1 MDEKLVATVQ
11 KIRQLANENQEFA
24 NEMKKIFAPSTDS
37 SMSNNKKDIMAIR
50 SALKICAEPS
60 ISYDFVLDQR
70 VKDQLI
76 IDNLRM
82 ENVLLDSKLSE
93 YDKYY
98 AFCVNGL
105 YQIENIINYYLFV
118 SYPNIKDLENYLT
131 KMTTKN
137 NTEIEDYSYK
147 HSEKVKSIQ
156 DIELYFK
163 INAIC
168 QELYPD
174 QVAVVTMFS
183 TWRKLRNQSEHRCNI
198 IGMKKKI
205 SSYIESFYQFN
216 TFNKLRESLK
226 DLVYMIEQNLKV
238 AKVVC
243 TI

>member
-37 SMSNNKKDIMAIR
+37 SMSNYKKDIMAIR

-105 YQIENIINYYLFV
+105 YQIENIINYYLYV
-118 SYPNIKDLENYLT
+118 KYPDINKLEEYLICMTAKKATDKD
-131 KMTTKN
+131 
-137 NTEIEDYSYK
+137 DFSYK
-147 HSEKVKSIQ
+147 HTDKVKTIQ
-156 DIELYFK
+156 DIELYHK

-174 QVAVVTMFS
+174 QVTVVTMFS
-183 TWRKLRNQSEHRCNI
+183 SWRKLRNQSEHRCNVI
-198 IGMKKKI
+198 TMKKKI
-205 SSYIESFYQFN
+205 PSDIDLFYQYN
-216 TFNKLRESLK
+216 TFNKLREALK
-226 DLVYMIEQNLKV
+226 DLVYMIEQNLKIQSV
-238 AKVVC
+238 
-243 TI
+243 

>member
-24 NEMKKIFAPSTDS
+24 NEMKQIFAPNAETLV
-37 SMSNNKKDIMAIR
+37 SNGKKDILAIR

-60 ISYDFVLDQR
+60 ISYDFVQDQR

-82 ENVLLDSKLSE
+82 ENVLLDTKLSE

-131 KMTTKN
+131 QMTTRNDTDTK
-137 NTEIEDYSYK
+137 DYSYK

-174 QVAVVTMFS
+174 QIAVVTMFS

-198 IGMKKKI
+198 IGLKKKTL
-205 SSYIESFYQFN
+205 SDIESFYQFN
-216 TFNKLRESLK
+216 TFNKLREALK
-226 DLVYMIEQNLKV
+226 DLVYMIEQNLKG
-238 AKVVC
+238 AQK
-243 TI
+243 

>member
-24 NEMKKIFAPSTDS
+24 NEMKKIFAPSADVL
-37 SMSNNKKDIMAIR
+37 MSNNKKDIMAIR

-60 ISYDFVLDQR
+60 ISYDFVENQR

-105 YQIENIINYYLFV
+105 YQIENIINYYLYV
-118 SYPNIKDLENYLT
+118 KYPDIQKLEEYLT
-131 KMTTKN
+131 LMTAKK
-137 NTEIEDYSYK
+137 ESDKEDYSYK
-147 HSEKVKSIQ
+147 HTNKVKTIQ
-156 DIELYFK
+156 DIELYYK

-168 QELYPD
+168 QELYPN
-174 QVAVVTMFS
+174 QVSVVTMFS
-183 TWRKLRNQSEHRCNI
+183 SWRKLRNHSEHRCNI
-198 IGMKKKI
+198 ITMKKKTPPD
-205 SSYIESFYQFN
+205 IELFYQCN
-216 TFNKLRESLK
+216 TFNNLREALK
-226 DLVYMIEQNLKV
+226 DLVYMIGQNLNV
-238 AKVVC
+238 
-243 TI
+243 